1 MGYWNCVSGIIK
13 DTIGQFT
20 EDSMESIHQRI
31 VIKVG
36 TSTLTAGTPSLCLPQ
51 ITALAQ
57 QVAAVVE
64 QGGKIAL
71 VSSGAIAVGREYL
84 GSPTLPKT
92 IPGKQ
97 MLAAIGQP
105 RLMNVYEQ
113 LFAIYGLKVAQVLL
127 TREDIS
133 DRRRYINARNTLDA
147 LLDQGVVPIINEN
160 DTVAVDEI
168 RIGDND
174 NLSALVANLIEADL
188 LVILTDQAGLFTANP
203 TRSKSAKLIEEIR
216 EAEIPDWIWQAAGGT
231 QNVLGTGG
239 MFTKLQAAEVARRS
253 GTDVVIAKGSEP
265 EILRRLLE
273 GEAPG
278 TRIYATVDK
287 LEGRKRFM
295 LAGAVPRAGIRIDE
309 GAVKALAGGGS
320 LLPVGVKEV
329 YGKFERGDIV
339 RVKDLAGKDR
349 ALGLVNYSSEDIAK
363 IAGHRSSEVEKM
375 LGYAYGD
382 EVVHHN
388 NMTLLG

>member
-1 MGYWNCVSGIIK
+1 
-13 DTIGQFT
+13 
-20 EDSMESIHQRI
+20 MESIHQRI

-36 TSTLTAGTPSLCLPQ
+36 TSTLTAGTAKLCLPQ

-57 QVAAVVE
+57 QVAAVVAR
-64 QGGKIAL
+64 GGKIAL

-84 GSPTLPKT
+84 GSPALPKT

-188 LVILTDQAGLFTANP
+188 LVILTDQAGLFSANP
-203 TRSKSAKLIEEIR
+203 ARSKNAKLIAEIR
-216 EAEIPDWIWQAAGGT
+216 EAEIPDWIWQAAGGA
-231 QNVLGTGG
+231 QNGLGTGG

-253 GTDVVIAKGSEP
+253 GTDVVIAKGTEP

-273 GEAPG
+273 GEALG

-287 LEGRKRFM
+287 LESRKRFM
-295 LAGAVPRAGIRIDE
+295 LAGAVQRAGIRIDE
-309 GAVKALAGGGS
+309 GAAKALAAGGS

-339 RVKDLAGKDR
+339 RVKDPAGKDR
-349 ALGLVNYSSEDIAK
+349 ALGLVNYSSEDMQK
-363 IAGHRSSEVEKM
+363 IAGRRSSEIEKL